1 MLIKHLEVS
10 KISILLELEL
20 LGLPPTVNNM
30 YRSRRNGIR
39 YKTAATQQY
48 QTYATGVIRD
58 AWQGR
63 EAYGGAVSLDVKFCV
78 RDRRRWDIDNRLK
91 ALQDCLMSGGVIE
104 DDSQIEEL
112 YVRRERTGEAGT
124 YIILRALE

>member
-1 MLIKHLEVS
+1 MIK
-10 KISILLELEL
+10 
-20 LGLPPTVNNM
+20 
-30 YRSRRNGIR
+30 
-39 YKTAATQQY
+39 
-48 QTYATGVIRD
+48 D

-63 EAYGGAVSLDVKFCV
+63 EVYGGAVSLDVKFRV

-112 YVRRERTGEAGT
+112 HVKREHTGTVGT
-124 YIILRALE
+124 YITLRALE